1 MNIMGLQIYEKPDLE
16 ISLLAGKHL
25 PVFIN
30 RQSEAC
36 YKLESAPIP
45 HRVFV
50 TTIPKSG
57 TYLVAKILQSM
68 GLVDCQVHLATE
80 NIQDNR
86 FASTDKIKVQP
97 WKFLVRIPLRTS
109 TCFIRS
115 GQFAFGHIPCFD
127 AEQQVLHDFKKVFT
141 FREMRDVIT
150 SLVRYHDSREH
161 EYAKQRKVEI
171 YAKFKEAPMGKSK
184 FKAWFEMWGEEYTR
198 LINDIIPWM
207 DVPEVFKLKFE
218 TLMGD
223 DGGEAQLSLLKD
235 LASFVELDLT
245 EDQLST
251 ALNDSIGSD
260 TITFS
265 GRRSL
270 HTEWWNDELEELFCA
285 YGFDKVNKVLGYSRS
300 KAYDL

>member
-1 MNIMGLQIYEKPDLE
+1 MNILGLQINEKPDLE
-16 ISLLAGKHL
+16 ISLLAGRQL

-30 RQSEAC
+30 QKSEAC
-36 YKLESAPIP
+36 YKLESASIP

-50 TTIPKSG
+50 ITIPKSG
-57 TYLVAKILQSM
+57 TYLIAKILQSI
-68 GLVDCQVHLATE
+68 GLVDCQVHIATE

-86 FASTDKIKVQP
+86 FAPTEKIKLQP
-97 WKFLVRIPLRTS
+97 WKFLVHIPLKTS
-109 TCFIRS
+109 TRFIRS
-115 GQFAFGHIPCFD
+115 GQFAFGHIPCLV
-127 AEQQVLHDFKKVFT
+127 AEQQVLYDFKKLLT

-161 EYAKQRKVEI
+161 EYAKERKVKI
-171 YAKFKEAPMGKSK
+171 YAKFKQAPMGTNK

-198 LINDIIPWM
+198 LIRDIILWM

-223 DGGEAQLSLLKD
+223 DGREAQLSLLKEV
-235 LASFVELDLT
+235 ASFIELDVT
-245 EDQLST
+245 EEQLST

-260 TITFS
+260 TITYS

-270 HTEWWNDELEELFCA
+270 HEEWWNDELEELFCT
-285 YGFDKVNKVLGYSRS
+285 YEFDDINRRLGYS
-300 KAYDL
+300 